1 MADDALVAVL
11 GLQIGM
17 LAEKVRGLGLDR
29 FGQKGSCPVAQNFC
43 ELIVED
49 SWLNQMNGDLE
60 KLISLA
66 IADIFGVNSA
76 ESKREQS
83 GIIRE

>member
-1 MADDALVAVL
+1 MHHLALRQVTVADDALVAVL

-49 SWLNQMNGDLE
+49 SWLNQLDDVIVGH
-60 KLISLA
+60 
-66 IADIFGVNSA
+66 
-76 ESKREQS
+76 
-83 GIIRE
+83 GI